1 MADLEIL
8 LYSEPGEGFD
18 DEETL
23 TGTEDL
29 VGKSNNN
36 SLSTSVATRA
46 YQGSQLSD
54 PGTHTGGQDLSL
66 VSVGRLGGVDTT
78 PPLISTH
85 TSSQA
90 FSRKGRG
97 EAPPTHD
104 ISNKLAVLEARMIE
118 QSLLHEKQ
126 LSLILYTIQGG
137 KRPHHHTSDAEHSAH
152 SNFKRGKRRFTKTG
166 LAACAISS
174 SSSSEDEQP
183 PDV

>member
-36 SLSTSVATRA
+36 SLSTSVTTRA

-54 PGTHTGGQDLSL
+54 PGTHAGGQDLSL

-97 EAPPTHD
+97 RLRQHITFLINLQLSKLEW
-104 ISNKLAVLEARMIE
+104 SNKACFM
-118 QSLLHEKQ
+118 K
-126 LSLILYTIQGG
+126 
-137 KRPHHHTSDAEHSAH
+137 
-152 SNFKRGKRRFTKTG
+152 SN
-166 LAACAISS
+166 
-174 SSSSEDEQP
+174 
-183 PDV
+183 